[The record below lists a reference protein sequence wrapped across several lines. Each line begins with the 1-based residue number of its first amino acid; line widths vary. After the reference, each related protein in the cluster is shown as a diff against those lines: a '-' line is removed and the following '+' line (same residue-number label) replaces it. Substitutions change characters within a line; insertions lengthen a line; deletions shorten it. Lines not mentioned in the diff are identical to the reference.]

1 MSKSRKRQGE
11 LLKVYEYAQMI
22 TAVLLILILL
32 VDGFNLVDIS
42 WLAEEKVL
50 LSLILGAVCLL
61 IVTSFFERR
70 TKLDNILSKQHEL
83 STYIRE
89 FAPPCI

>member
-11 LLKVYEYAQMI
+11 LLKVYEYAQVI

-70 TKLDNILSKQHEL
+70 IKLDNILSKQQEL
-83 STYIRE
+83 LRT
-89 FAPPCI
+89 